1 MNMDQAAVFLAGSVL
16 FSVGATVLVAA
27 VVLVNNI
34 IHKYWKSVTMVKWV
48 DYNQS
53 ARFATADEMAK
64 IAPRLEPIETVEETL
79 VKKKR

>member
-1 MNMDQAAVFLAGSVL
+1 MDQAAVFLAGSVL

-34 IHKYWKSVTMVKWV
+34 IHKYWKSVTLVKWT

-64 IAPRLEPIETVEETL
+64 IAPILEPNETEETL